1 METLTHRLRATGDH
15 LAREGVAF
23 VTVTRDAG
31 RGFVDTTR
39 EAAASAVTRTRD
51 AGENILTTA
60 RSEADAWR
68 GFLEERRT
76 QLASGVRQWVS
87 LRTIEYR
94 LLRSVHRS
102 IAELDGQLEGRLKE
116 LAPEVAETSP
126 TNGAP
131 APKAKRMPI
140 GNYETLTAKE
150 VVARLDRL
158 SAGQIQKVYEHERKS
173 KQRQT
178 VLKAAKQRLSN

>member
-39 EAAASAVTRTRD
+39 EAAASAVSRTRD

-60 RSEADAWR
+60 LSEADAWR

-116 LAPEVAETSP
+116 LATEVAETSP
-126 TNGAP
+126 ANGAP
-131 APKAKRMPI
+131 AKPKRMPI